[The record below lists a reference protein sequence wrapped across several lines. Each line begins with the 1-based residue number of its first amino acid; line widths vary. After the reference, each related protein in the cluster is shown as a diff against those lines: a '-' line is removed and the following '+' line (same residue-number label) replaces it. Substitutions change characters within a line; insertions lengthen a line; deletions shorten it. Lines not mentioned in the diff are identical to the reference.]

1 MLGLS
6 LRQRLLLGGYSGG
19 VIAPFDPLS
28 LSPALWLDASD
39 TATVLHTAN
48 AVYEW
53 RDKSGNSR
61 HALQGTSGNR
71 PVTNTRPQNSLNAI
85 DFNGTSHSM
94 LLPSYFD
101 NLSTKDFTV
110 YVVFKPDT
118 STGNDVLFS
127 QQTTASRCNSLS
139 YTSTA
144 TQAVCGNFSA
154 ISNQVTMAMPTTPA
168 VFMFKKNA
176 TTGRAFY
183 NGLFGEVKTPVAGW
197 TATFGTH
204 IGAFNNGVFSDWCDG
219 LMCEFFIFESD
230 LSETQINNL
239 NSYAMSKWGF
249 TNVQTLAFDS
259 AALPSFLTGRS
270 TIVAFGD
277 SFVTGFSTPTVA
289 TVDRWTSLIAAKM
302 GATLTNSGVNS
313 TPMQNTT
320 SFANNG
326 RDRYVAALTGGA
338 KKDVCVIM
346 YGANDFGNTAQ
357 ASWTRALFKSDYQ
370 EVITGLLGAG
380 YTTDDIILSN
390 MHYIRDYNF
399 DAGFTG
405 ADVAKHEDFN
415 LAVRELCVTNG
426 LRYADTYTKTKNA
439 ALISRVECDKI
450 HANAAG
456 NRLEAE
462 AILQAQFVT

>member
-1 MLGLS
+1 MAKGLQ
-6 LRQRLLLGGYSGG
+6 LVQRLLLSAA
-19 VIAPFDPLS
+19 VVSITFTPLT
-28 LSPALWLDASD
+28 LNPAVWLDGAD
-39 TATVLHTAN
+39 TATITHSAN
-48 AVYEW
+48 AVSQW
-53 RDKSGNSR
+53 NDKSGNNR
-61 HALQGTSGNR
+61 HATQGTGGNQ
-71 PVTNTRPQNSLNAI
+71 PITNTRTQNGLNGV

-94 LLPSYFD
+94 LLPTYFD
-101 NLSTKDFTV
+101 NLSTKDFTI
-110 YVVFKPDT
+110 YAVFKPDT

-127 QQTTASRCNSLS
+127 QQTSASRCNSLS

-154 ISNQVTMAMPTTPA
+154 ISNQPTMAMPTTPGI
-168 VFMFKKNA
+168 FMFRKSA
-176 TTGRAFY
+176 TEGRAFY
-183 NGLFGEVKTPVAGW
+183 NGLYGQAKTPVAGW

-219 LMCEFFIFESD
+219 LLLEFFIFEYT
-230 LSETQINNL
+230 LTEAQINSL
-239 NSYAMSKWGF
+239 NNYAMAKWGF
-249 TNVQTLAFDS
+249 SNVQPLLFDNL
-259 AALPSFLTGRS
+259 ALPSFLQSRS

-277 SFVTGFSTPTVA
+277 SLVTGFSTPTVPVA
-289 TVDRWTSLIAAKM
+289 DRWTTLVANKM

-326 RDRYVAALTGGA
+326 RDRYVSALTGA
-338 KKDVCVIM
+338 NKKDVCVIM
-346 YGANDFGNTAQ
+346 YGANDFGNTSVP
-357 ASWTRALFKSDYQ
+357 SWTRALFKSDYQ

-380 YTTDDIILSN
+380 YTTNDIILSN
-390 MHYIRDYNF
+390 VHYIRDYNF

-415 LAVRELCVTNG
+415 LAIRELCVTNG

-450 HANAAG
+450 HANEAG
-456 NRLEAE
+456 TRLEAE
-462 AILQAQFVT
+462 AILEAAFVS